1 MAKIAAVLDD
11 ALAKRALEG
20 GPGRLTARVL
30 AEGREWSVS
39 DVVCTSGPQDRP
51 LEEQHDDM
59 FISLVVA
66 GSFQYRAAAG
76 YDVLTPGSLMLGNA
90 GQPFECRHDHG
101 AGDRCLSFGYAPE
114 YFERLAAAAGAGEN
128 GHRFLVVRVPP
139 LRALTPLVARA
150 CAALVAAGDMGWEEL
165 SLLVAAHAVQ
175 LTRGARPDPPTM
187 PPRAEA
193 GVAAAVR
200 TIERQP
206 DGRLT
211 LARLAEEAGLSPFHF
226 LRAFERVTGVTPHQ
240 YVLRTRLRNAALR
253 LSEGPAKVVDVA
265 LDSGFADVSN
275 FNRAFRGEFGV
286 SPSGYRA
293 RPAPLR

>member
-90 GQPFECRHDHG
+90 GQRFECRHDHG
-101 AGDRCLSFGYAPE
+101 AGDRCLSFAYTPE
-114 YFERLAAAAGAGEN
+114 YFERLAAAAGAGGD
-128 GHRFLVVRVPP
+128 GHRFRVVRVPP

-187 PPRAEA
+187 QPVPFPPRFRTRYGRHAAPVCSENPA
-193 GVAAAVR
+193 AQRGAAVVGGSR
-200 TIERQP
+200 EGG
-206 DGRLT
+206 GR
-211 LARLAEEAGLSPFHF
+211 
-226 LRAFERVTGVTPHQ
+226 RVGQ
-240 YVLRTRLRNAALR
+240 RLRRR
-253 LSEGPAKVVDVA
+253 LE
-265 LDSGFADVSN
+265 L
-275 FNRAFRGEFGV
+275 
-286 SPSGYRA
+286 
-293 RPAPLR
+293 